1 MFSKQPEISI
11 ADLSID
17 LRDKDDWSVGVLK
30 AYDIP
35 LDVTTLAIEP
45 ISRILAIGWSRDSM
59 IFRSAWTEPDHVLGT
74 SSGVIHIFGR
84 SGVVSTVNLPE
95 PIEVRFLQF
104 AISTFHIVCLGEPSH
119 FPRSMV

>member
-59 IFRSAWTEPDHVLGT
+59 IFRSA
-74 SSGVIHIFGR
+74 
-84 SGVVSTVNLPE
+84 
-95 PIEVRFLQF
+95 
-104 AISTFHIVCLGEPSH
+104 
-119 FPRSMV
+119 